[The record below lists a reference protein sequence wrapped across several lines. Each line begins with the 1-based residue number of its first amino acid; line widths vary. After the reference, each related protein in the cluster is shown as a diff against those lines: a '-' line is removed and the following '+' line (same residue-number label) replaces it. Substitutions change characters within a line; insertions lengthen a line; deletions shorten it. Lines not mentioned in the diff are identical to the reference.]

1 MIRKIIISLCLTVLS
16 CVVCSAVPYR
26 AVLDSLDVA
35 ADSVSVDSLDVKD
48 STAAKDTVKKVRDRG
63 FDVSKLLNGTRYK
76 APAHTVFNREN
87 WRNNIFAGVRA
98 STIKIMTPDYGF
110 GPTADVVAGKWV
122 HPAVAVRLA
131 AGAGYWYD
139 NFDARKI
146 LAFDLSADVMFNM
159 MSYVGGYNT
168 ARFCEMSVVGGLG
181 YTHVLKRESLDR
193 GDALSGHVGL
203 NFDMRIYDGWHLFV
217 EPQVN
222 LFFNPRQGSPRKG
235 IAISSAGD
243 WRSYM
248 PAFNTFVGLAYNFGE
263 TKPQIKRLS
272 GSWKNPKLDWNGYYI
287 SALAGL
293 QFQSNSRL
301 VWKGNMTAGER
312 VGMHYSLGGGRWF
325 NEFLAIRASAS
336 YSQNN
341 WVKYLSAKPL
351 RSRYLSVR
359 LEGVLD
365 VLNMGR
371 HIHDK
376 VKGEEN
382 PDDSFF
388 GLAIL
393 AGPEMGR
400 VIKHDKTL
408 RISDHYVGLVGGLQA
423 RFRVHK
429 WVSVVAEPR
438 FTLVPYTAPNSDV
451 DAPNDNRN
459 YYDALLNFNV
469 GVEVRIP
476 ARHK

>member
-26 AVLDSLDVA
+26 AVIDSLDVA

-48 STAAKDTVKKVRDRG
+48 STAAKDTVKKVRDKG
-63 FDVSKLLNGTRYK
+63 FDVSPLLNGTRYK
-76 APAHTVFNREN
+76 APAHTEFNKN
-87 WRNNIFAGVRA
+87 SFFSNTFIGVRA
-98 STIKIMTPDYGF
+98 STIKVMTPDYGF
-110 GPTADVVAGKWV
+110 GPTAGGVIGKWV
-122 HPAVAVRLA
+122 HPAVAVRLG
-131 AGAGYWYD
+131 AGLGYWYD

-146 LAFDLSADVMFNM
+146 RALDLSADVMFNM

-181 YTHVLKRESLDR
+181 YTHVWKKLADH
-193 GDALSGHVGL
+193 GDALSAHVGL
-203 NFDMRIYDGWHLFV
+203 NFDMRIYDRLHLFV

-222 LFFNPRQGSPRKG
+222 LFFNPRHGSPRKG

-248 PAFNTFVGLAYNFGE
+248 PAFNTFVGLAYNFGQ
-263 TKPQIKRLS
+263 TKPKVQRLS
-272 GSWKNPKLDWNGYYI
+272 GSWKNPKLDWNGYYV

-301 VWKGNMTAGER
+301 VWKGNMSAGER

-351 RSRYLSVR
+351 RSRYMSVR

-371 HIHDK
+371 HLYGKSI
-376 VKGEEN
+376 GIEN
-382 PDDSFF
+382 PDDCFF

-393 AGPEMGR
+393 AGPEMGHM
-400 VIKHDKTL
+400 VKHDKT
-408 RISDHYVGLVGGLQA
+408 SKVHDHYVGLVGGLQA

-429 WVSVVAEPR
+429 WVSVIAEPR
-438 FTLVPYTAPNSDV
+438 FTVVPYTAPNSDV

-469 GVEVRIP
+469 GIEVRIP

>member
-1 MIRKIIISLCLTVLS
+1 MIRKIIISFCLTVLS

-26 AVLDSLDVA
+26 AVLDSLDVV
-35 ADSVSVDSLDVKD
+35 ADSVSVDSLDVND
-48 STAAKDTVKKVRDRG
+48 STDAKNTGKEVRDRG
-63 FDVSKLLNGTRYK
+63 FDVSSLLNGTRYK
-76 APAHTVFNREN
+76 APAHTEFNKN
-87 WRNNIFAGVRA
+87 SFFSNTFIGVRA
-98 STIKIMTPDYGF
+98 STIKVMTPDYGF
-110 GPTADVVAGKWV
+110 GPTAGGVIGKWV
-122 HPAVAVRLA
+122 HPAVAVRLG
-131 AGAGYWYD
+131 AGLGYWYD

-146 LAFDLSADVMFNM
+146 RAIDLSADVMFNM

-181 YTHVLKRESLDR
+181 YTHVWKKLADH
-193 GDALSGHVGL
+193 GDALSAHVGL
-203 NFDMRIYDGWHLFV
+203 NFDMRIYDRLHLFV

-222 LFFNPRQGSPRKG
+222 LFFNPRHGSPRKG

-248 PAFNTFVGLAYNFGE
+248 PAFNTFVGLAYNFGQ
-263 TKPQIKRLS
+263 TKPQVQRLS
-272 GSWKNPKLDWNGYYI
+272 GSWKNPKLDWNGYYVL
-287 SALAGL
+287 ALAGL

-301 VWKGNMTAGER
+301 VWKGNMSAGER

-325 NEFLAIRASAS
+325 NEFLAVRVSAS

-351 RSRYLSVR
+351 RSRYMSVR

-371 HIHDK
+371 HLYGKSIG
-376 VKGEEN
+376 VEN
-382 PDDSFF
+382 PDDCFF

-393 AGPEMGR
+393 AGPEMGHM
-400 VIKHDKTL
+400 VKHDKT
-408 RISDHYVGLVGGLQA
+408 SKVHDHYVGLVGGLQA

-429 WVSVVAEPR
+429 WVSVIAEPR
-438 FTLVPYTAPNSDV
+438 FTVVPYTAPNSDV

-469 GVEVRIP
+469 GLEVRIP

>member
-1 MIRKIIISLCLTVLS
+1 MIRKIIISFCLTVLS

-26 AVLDSLDVA
+26 AVLDSLDVV
-35 ADSVSVDSLDVKD
+35 ADSVSVDSLDVND
-48 STAAKDTVKKVRDRG
+48 STDAKNTGKEVRDRG
-63 FDVSKLLNGTRYK
+63 FDVSSLLNGTRYK
-76 APAHTVFNREN
+76 APAHTEFNKN
-87 WRNNIFAGVRA
+87 SFFSNTFIGVRA
-98 STIKIMTPDYGF
+98 STIKVMTPDYGF
-110 GPTADVVAGKWV
+110 GPTAGGVIGKWV
-122 HPAVAVRLA
+122 HPAVAVRLG
-131 AGAGYWYD
+131 AGLGYWYD

-146 LAFDLSADVMFNM
+146 RAIDLSADVMFNM

-181 YTHVLKRESLDR
+181 YTHVWKKLADH
-193 GDALSGHVGL
+193 GDALSAHVGL
-203 NFDMRIYDGWHLFV
+203 NFDMRIYDRLHLFV

-222 LFFNPRQGSPRKG
+222 LFFNPRHGSPRKG

-248 PAFNTFVGLAYNFGE
+248 PAFNTFVGLAYNFGQ
-263 TKPQIKRLS
+263 TKPQVQRLS
-272 GSWKNPKLDWNGYYI
+272 GSWKNPKLDWNGYYV

-301 VWKGNMTAGER
+301 VWKGNMSAGER

-325 NEFLAIRASAS
+325 NEFLAVRVSAS

-351 RSRYLSVR
+351 RSRYMSVR

-371 HIHDK
+371 HLYGKSIG
-376 VKGEEN
+376 VEN
-382 PDDSFF
+382 PDDCFF

-393 AGPEMGR
+393 AGPEMGHM
-400 VIKHDKTL
+400 VKHDKT
-408 RISDHYVGLVGGLQA
+408 SKVHDHYVGLVGGLQA

-429 WVSVVAEPR
+429 WVSVIAEPR
-438 FTLVPYTAPNSDV
+438 FTVVPYTAPNSDV

-469 GVEVRIP
+469 GIEVRIP

>member
-1 MIRKIIISLCLTVLS
+1 MIRKIIISFCLTVLS

-35 ADSVSVDSLDVKD
+35 ADSVSVDSLDVND
-48 STAAKDTVKKVRDRG
+48 STDARNTGKEVRDRG
-63 FDVSKLLNGTRYK
+63 FDVSSLLNGTRYK
-76 APAHTVFNREN
+76 APAHTEFNKN
-87 WRNNIFAGVRA
+87 SFFSNTFIGVRA
-98 STIKIMTPDYGF
+98 STIKVMTPDYGF
-110 GPTADVVAGKWV
+110 GPTAGGVIGKWV
-122 HPAVAVRLA
+122 HPAVAVRLG
-131 AGAGYWYD
+131 AGLGYWYD

-146 LAFDLSADVMFNM
+146 RAIDLSADVMFNM

-181 YTHVLKRESLDR
+181 YTHVWKKLADH
-193 GDALSGHVGL
+193 GDALSAHVGL
-203 NFDMRIYDGWHLFV
+203 NFDMRIYDRLHLFV

-222 LFFNPRQGSPRKG
+222 LFFNPRHGSPRKG

-248 PAFNTFVGLAYNFGE
+248 PAFNTFVGLAYNFGQ
-263 TKPQIKRLS
+263 TKPQVQRLS
-272 GSWKNPKLDWNGYYI
+272 GSWKNPKLDWNGYYV

-301 VWKGNMTAGER
+301 VWKGNMSAGER

-325 NEFLAIRASAS
+325 NEFLAIRVSAS

-341 WVKYLSAKPL
+341 WVKYLSTKPL
-351 RSRYLSVR
+351 RSRYMSVR

-371 HIHDK
+371 HLYGKSIG
-376 VKGEEN
+376 VEN
-382 PDDSFF
+382 PDDCFF

-393 AGPEMGR
+393 AGPEMGHM
-400 VIKHDKTL
+400 VKHDKT
-408 RISDHYVGLVGGLQA
+408 SKVHDHYVGLVGGLQA

-429 WVSVVAEPR
+429 WVSVIAEPR
-438 FTLVPYTAPNSDV
+438 FTVVPYTAPNSDV

-469 GVEVRIP
+469 GIEVRIP

>member
-35 ADSVSVDSLDVKD
+35 ADSVSVDSLDVND
-48 STAAKDTVKKVRDRG
+48 STDAKNTGKEVRDRG
-63 FDVSKLLNGTRYK
+63 FDVSSLLNGTRYK
-76 APAHTVFNREN
+76 APAHTEFNKN
-87 WRNNIFAGVRA
+87 SFFSNTFIGVRA
-98 STIKIMTPDYGF
+98 STIKVMTPDYGF
-110 GPTADVVAGKWV
+110 GPTAGGVIGKWV
-122 HPAVAVRLA
+122 HPAVAVRLG
-131 AGAGYWYD
+131 AGLGYWYD

-146 LAFDLSADVMFNM
+146 RALDLSADVMFNM

-181 YTHVLKRESLDR
+181 YTHVWKKLADH
-193 GDALSGHVGL
+193 GDALSAHVGL
-203 NFDMRIYDGWHLFV
+203 NFDMRIYDRLHLFV

-222 LFFNPRQGSPRKG
+222 LFFNPRHGSPRKG

-248 PAFNTFVGLAYNFGE
+248 PAFNTFVGLAYNFGQ
-263 TKPQIKRLS
+263 TKPNVQRLS
-272 GSWKNPKLDWNGYYI
+272 GSWKNPKLDWNGYYV

-301 VWKGNMTAGER
+301 VWKGNMSAGER

-325 NEFLAIRASAS
+325 NEFLAVRVSAS

-351 RSRYLSVR
+351 RSRYMSVR

-371 HIHDK
+371 HLYGKSIGK
-376 VKGEEN
+376 EN
-382 PDDSFF
+382 PDDCFF

-393 AGPEMGR
+393 AGPEMGHM
-400 VIKHDKTL
+400 VKHDKT
-408 RISDHYVGLVGGLQA
+408 SKVHDHYVGLVGGLQA

-429 WVSVVAEPR
+429 WVSVIAEPR
-438 FTLVPYTAPNSDV
+438 FTVVPYTAPNSDV

-469 GVEVRIP
+469 GIEVRIP

>member
-35 ADSVSVDSLDVKD
+35 ADSVSVDSLDVND
-48 STAAKDTVKKVRDRG
+48 STDARNTGKEVRDRG
-63 FDVSKLLNGTRYK
+63 FDVSSLLNGTRYK
-76 APAHTVFNREN
+76 APAHTEFNKN
-87 WRNNIFAGVRA
+87 SFFSNTFIGVRA
-98 STIKIMTPDYGF
+98 STIKVMTPDYGF
-110 GPTADVVAGKWV
+110 GPTAGGVIGKWV
-122 HPAVAVRLA
+122 HPAVAVRLG
-131 AGAGYWYD
+131 AGLGYWYD

-146 LAFDLSADVMFNM
+146 RALDLSADVMFNM

-181 YTHVLKRESLDR
+181 YTHVWKKLADH
-193 GDALSGHVGL
+193 GDALSAHVGL
-203 NFDMRIYDGWHLFV
+203 NFDMRIYDRLHLFV

-222 LFFNPRQGSPRKG
+222 LFFNPRHGSPRKG

-248 PAFNTFVGLAYNFGE
+248 PAFNTFVGLAYNLGQ
-263 TKPQIKRLS
+263 TKPQVQRLS
-272 GSWKNPKLDWNGYYI
+272 GSWKNPKLDWNGYYV

-301 VWKGNMTAGER
+301 VWKGNMSAGER

-325 NEFLAIRASAS
+325 NEFLAVRVSAS

-351 RSRYLSVR
+351 RSRYMSVR

-371 HIHDK
+371 HLYGKSI
-376 VKGEEN
+376 GIEN
-382 PDDSFF
+382 PDDCFF

-393 AGPEMGR
+393 AGPEMGHL
-400 VIKHDKTL
+400 VKHDKT
-408 RISDHYVGLVGGLQA
+408 SKVHDHYVGLVGGLQA

-429 WVSVVAEPR
+429 WVSVIAEPR
-438 FTLVPYTAPNSDV
+438 FTVVPYTAPNSDV

-469 GVEVRIP
+469 GIEVRIP

>member
-1 MIRKIIISLCLTVLS
+1 
-16 CVVCSAVPYR
+16 
-26 AVLDSLDVA
+26 
-35 ADSVSVDSLDVKD
+35 
-48 STAAKDTVKKVRDRG
+48 
-63 FDVSKLLNGTRYK
+63 
-76 APAHTVFNREN
+76 
-87 WRNNIFAGVRA
+87 
-98 STIKIMTPDYGF
+98 
-110 GPTADVVAGKWV
+110 
-122 HPAVAVRLA
+122 
-131 AGAGYWYD
+131 
-139 NFDARKI
+139 
-146 LAFDLSADVMFNM
+146 MFNM

-181 YTHVLKRESLDR
+181 YTHVWKKLADH
-193 GDALSGHVGL
+193 GDALSAHVGL
-203 NFDMRIYDGWHLFV
+203 NFDMRIYDRLHLFV

-222 LFFNPRQGSPRKG
+222 LFFNPRHGSPRKG

-272 GSWKNPKLDWNGYYI
+272 GSWKNPKLDWNGYYV

-376 VKGEEN
+376 AKGEEN
-382 PDDSFF
+382 PDDCFF

-451 DAPNDNRN
+451 DAPNDNRY

-469 GVEVRIP
+469 GIEVRIP

>member
-35 ADSVSVDSLDVKD
+35 ADSVSVDSLDVND
-48 STAAKDTVKKVRDRG
+48 STDAKNTGKEVRDRG
-63 FDVSKLLNGTRYK
+63 FDVSSLLNGTRYK
-76 APAHTVFNREN
+76 APAHTEFNKN
-87 WRNNIFAGVRA
+87 SFFSNTFIGVRA
-98 STIKIMTPDYGF
+98 STIKVMTPDYGF
-110 GPTADVVAGKWV
+110 GPTAGGVIGKWV
-122 HPAVAVRLA
+122 HPAVAVRLG
-131 AGAGYWYD
+131 AGLGYWYD

-146 LAFDLSADVMFNM
+146 RALDLSADVMFNM

-181 YTHVLKRESLDR
+181 YTHVWKKLADH
-193 GDALSGHVGL
+193 GDALSAHVGL
-203 NFDMRIYDGWHLFV
+203 NFDMRIYDRLHLFV

-222 LFFNPRQGSPRKG
+222 LFFNPRHGSPRKG

-248 PAFNTFVGLAYNFGE
+248 PAFNTFVGLAYNFGQ
-263 TKPQIKRLS
+263 TKPQVQRLS
-272 GSWKNPKLDWNGYYI
+272 GSWKNPKLDWNGYYV

-301 VWKGNMTAGER
+301 VWKGNMSAGER

-325 NEFLAIRASAS
+325 NEFLAIRVSAS

-351 RSRYLSVR
+351 RSRYMSVR

-371 HIHDK
+371 HLYGKSIG
-376 VKGEEN
+376 VEN
-382 PDDSFF
+382 PDDCFF

-393 AGPEMGR
+393 AGPEMGHM
-400 VIKHDKTL
+400 VKHDKT
-408 RISDHYVGLVGGLQA
+408 SKVHDHYVGLVGGLQA

-429 WVSVVAEPR
+429 WVSVIAEPR
-438 FTLVPYTAPNSDV
+438 FTVVPYTAPNSDV

-469 GVEVRIP
+469 GIEVRIP

>member
-35 ADSVSVDSLDVKD
+35 ADSVSVDSLDVND
-48 STAAKDTVKKVRDRG
+48 STDAKNTGKEVRDRG
-63 FDVSKLLNGTRYK
+63 FDVSSLLNGTRYK
-76 APAHTVFNREN
+76 APAHTEFNKSSFFSN
-87 WRNNIFAGVRA
+87 TFIGVRA
-98 STIKIMTPDYGF
+98 STIKVMTPDYGF
-110 GPTADVVAGKWV
+110 GPTAGGVIGKWV
-122 HPAVAVRLA
+122 HPAVAVRLG
-131 AGAGYWYD
+131 AGLGYWYD

-146 LAFDLSADVMFNM
+146 RALDLSADVMFNM

-181 YTHVLKRESLDR
+181 YTHVWKKLADH
-193 GDALSGHVGL
+193 GDALSAHVGL
-203 NFDMRIYDGWHLFV
+203 NFDMRIYDRLHLFV

-222 LFFNPRQGSPRKG
+222 LFFNPRHGSPRKG

-248 PAFNTFVGLAYNFGE
+248 PAFNTFVGLAYNFGQ
-263 TKPQIKRLS
+263 TKPQVQRLS
-272 GSWKNPKLDWNGYYI
+272 GSWKNPKLDWNGYYV

-301 VWKGNMTAGER
+301 VWKGNMSAGER

-325 NEFLAIRASAS
+325 NEFLAVRVSAS

-351 RSRYLSVR
+351 RSRYMSVR

-371 HIHDK
+371 HLYGKSIGK
-376 VKGEEN
+376 EN
-382 PDDSFF
+382 PDDCFF

-393 AGPEMGR
+393 AGPEMGHM
-400 VIKHDKTL
+400 VKHDKT
-408 RISDHYVGLVGGLQA
+408 SKVHDHYVGLVGGLQA

-429 WVSVVAEPR
+429 WVSVIAEPR
-438 FTLVPYTAPNSDV
+438 FTVVPYTAPNSDV

-469 GVEVRIP
+469 GIEVRIP

>member
-26 AVLDSLDVA
+26 AVLDSLDVV
-35 ADSVSVDSLDVKD
+35 ADSVSVDSLDVND
-48 STAAKDTVKKVRDRG
+48 STDAKNTGKEVRDRG
-63 FDVSKLLNGTRYK
+63 FDVSSLLNGTRYK
-76 APAHTVFNREN
+76 APAHTEFNKN
-87 WRNNIFAGVRA
+87 SFFSNTFIGVRA
-98 STIKIMTPDYGF
+98 STIKVMTPDYGF
-110 GPTADVVAGKWV
+110 GPTAGGVIGKWV
-122 HPAVAVRLA
+122 HPAVAVRLG
-131 AGAGYWYD
+131 AGLGYWYD

-146 LAFDLSADVMFNM
+146 RAIDLSADVMFNM

-181 YTHVLKRESLDR
+181 YTHVWKKLADH
-193 GDALSGHVGL
+193 GDALSAHVGL
-203 NFDMRIYDGWHLFV
+203 NFDMRIYDRLHLFV

-222 LFFNPRQGSPRKG
+222 LFFNPRHGSPRKG

-248 PAFNTFVGLAYNFGE
+248 PAFNTFVGLAYNFGQ
-263 TKPQIKRLS
+263 TKPQVQRLS
-272 GSWKNPKLDWNGYYI
+272 GSWKNPKLDWNGYYV

-301 VWKGNMTAGER
+301 VWKGNMSAGER

-325 NEFLAIRASAS
+325 NEFLAVRVSAS

-351 RSRYLSVR
+351 RSRYMSVR

-371 HIHDK
+371 HLYGKSIG
-376 VKGEEN
+376 VEN
-382 PDDSFF
+382 PEDCFF

-393 AGPEMGR
+393 AGPEMGHM
-400 VIKHDKTL
+400 VKHDKT
-408 RISDHYVGLVGGLQA
+408 SKVHDHYVGLVGGLQA

-429 WVSVVAEPR
+429 WVSVIAEPR
-438 FTLVPYTAPNSDV
+438 FTVVPYTAPNSDV

-469 GVEVRIP
+469 GIEVRIP

>member
-35 ADSVSVDSLDVKD
+35 ADSVSVDSLDVND
-48 STAAKDTVKKVRDRG
+48 STDARNTGKEVRDRG
-63 FDVSKLLNGTRYK
+63 FDVSSLLNGTRYK
-76 APAHTVFNREN
+76 APAHTEFNKN
-87 WRNNIFAGVRA
+87 SFFSNTFIGVRA
-98 STIKIMTPDYGF
+98 STIKVMTPDYGF
-110 GPTADVVAGKWV
+110 GPTAGGVIGKWV
-122 HPAVAVRLA
+122 HPAVAVRLG
-131 AGAGYWYD
+131 AGLGYWYD

-146 LAFDLSADVMFNM
+146 RALDLSADVMFNM

-181 YTHVLKRESLDR
+181 YTHVWKKLADH
-193 GDALSGHVGL
+193 GDALSAHVGL
-203 NFDMRIYDGWHLFV
+203 NFDMRIYDRLHLFV

-222 LFFNPRQGSPRKG
+222 LFFNPRHGSPRKG

-248 PAFNTFVGLAYNFGE
+248 PAFNTFVGLAYNFGQ
-263 TKPQIKRLS
+263 TKPQVQRLS
-272 GSWKNPKLDWNGYYI
+272 GSWKNPKLDWNGYYV

-301 VWKGNMTAGER
+301 VWKGNMSAGER

-325 NEFLAIRASAS
+325 NEFLAVRVSAS

-351 RSRYLSVR
+351 RSRYMSVR

-371 HIHDK
+371 HLYGKSI
-376 VKGEEN
+376 GIEN
-382 PDDSFF
+382 PDDCFF

-393 AGPEMGR
+393 AGPEMGHL
-400 VIKHDKTL
+400 VKHDKT
-408 RISDHYVGLVGGLQA
+408 SKVHDHYVGLVGGLQA

-429 WVSVVAEPR
+429 WVSVIAEPR
-438 FTLVPYTAPNSDV
+438 FTVVPYTAPNSDV

-469 GVEVRIP
+469 GIEVRIP

>member
-1 MIRKIIISLCLTVLS
+1 MIRKIIISFCLTVLS

-26 AVLDSLDVA
+26 AVLDSLDVV
-35 ADSVSVDSLDVKD
+35 ADSVSVDSLDVND
-48 STAAKDTVKKVRDRG
+48 STDAKNTGKEVRDRG
-63 FDVSKLLNGTRYK
+63 FDVSSLLNGTRYK
-76 APAHTVFNREN
+76 APAHTEFNKN
-87 WRNNIFAGVRA
+87 SFFSNTFIGVRA
-98 STIKIMTPDYGF
+98 STIKVMTPDYGF
-110 GPTADVVAGKWV
+110 GPTAGGVIGKWV
-122 HPAVAVRLA
+122 HPAVAVRLG
-131 AGAGYWYD
+131 AGLGYWYD

-146 LAFDLSADVMFNM
+146 RAIDLSADVMFNM

-181 YTHVLKRESLDR
+181 YTHVWKKLADH
-193 GDALSGHVGL
+193 GDALSAHVGL
-203 NFDMRIYDGWHLFV
+203 NFDMRIYDRLHLFV

-222 LFFNPRQGSPRKG
+222 LFFNPRHGSPRKG

-248 PAFNTFVGLAYNFGE
+248 PAFNTFVGLAYNFGQ
-263 TKPQIKRLS
+263 TKPQVQRLS
-272 GSWKNPKLDWNGYYI
+272 GSWKNPKLDWTGYYV

-301 VWKGNMTAGER
+301 VWKGNMSAGER

-325 NEFLAIRASAS
+325 NEFLAVRVSAS

-351 RSRYLSVR
+351 RSRYMSVR

-371 HIHDK
+371 HLYGKSIG
-376 VKGEEN
+376 VEN
-382 PDDSFF
+382 PDDCFF

-393 AGPEMGR
+393 AGPEMGHM
-400 VIKHDKTL
+400 VKHDKT
-408 RISDHYVGLVGGLQA
+408 SKVHDHYVGLVGGLQA

-429 WVSVVAEPR
+429 WVSVIAEPR
-438 FTLVPYTAPNSDV
+438 FTVVPYTAPNSDV

-469 GVEVRIP
+469 GIEVRIP

>member
-26 AVLDSLDVA
+26 AVLDSLDVV

-76 APAHTVFNREN
+76 APAHTVFNKN
-87 WRNNIFAGVRA
+87 SFFSNTFIGVRA
-98 STIKIMTPDYGF
+98 STIKVMTPDYGF
-110 GPTADVVAGKWV
+110 GPTAGGVIGKWV
-122 HPAVAVRLA
+122 HPAVAVRLG
-131 AGAGYWYD
+131 AGLGYWYD

-146 LAFDLSADVMFNM
+146 RAIDLSADVMFNM

-181 YTHVLKRESLDR
+181 YTHVWKKLADH
-193 GDALSGHVGL
+193 GDALSAHVGL
-203 NFDMRIYDGWHLFV
+203 NFDMRIYDRLHLFV

-222 LFFNPRQGSPRKG
+222 LFFNPRHGSPRKG

-248 PAFNTFVGLAYNFGE
+248 PAFNTFVGLAYNFGQ
-263 TKPQIKRLS
+263 TKPQVQRLS
-272 GSWKNPKLDWNGYYI
+272 GSWKNPKLDWNGYYV

-301 VWKGNMTAGER
+301 VWKGNMSAGER

-325 NEFLAIRASAS
+325 NEFLAVRVSAS

-351 RSRYLSVR
+351 RSRYMSVR

-371 HIHDK
+371 HLYGKSI
-376 VKGEEN
+376 GIEN
-382 PDDSFF
+382 PDDCFF

-393 AGPEMGR
+393 AGPEMGHM
-400 VIKHDKTL
+400 VKHDKT
-408 RISDHYVGLVGGLQA
+408 SKVHDHYVGLVGGLQA

-429 WVSVVAEPR
+429 CVSVIAEPR
-438 FTLVPYTAPNSDV
+438 FTVVPYTAPNSDV

-469 GVEVRIP
+469 GLEVRIP

>member
-35 ADSVSVDSLDVKD
+35 ADSVSVDSLDVND
-48 STAAKDTVKKVRDRG
+48 STDAKNTGKEVRDRG
-63 FDVSKLLNGTRYK
+63 FDVSSLLNGTRYK
-76 APAHTVFNREN
+76 APAHTEFNKN
-87 WRNNIFAGVRA
+87 SFFSNTFIGVRA
-98 STIKIMTPDYGF
+98 STIKVMTPDYGF
-110 GPTADVVAGKWV
+110 GPTAGGVIGKWV
-122 HPAVAVRLA
+122 HPAVAVRLG
-131 AGAGYWYD
+131 AGLGYWYD

-146 LAFDLSADVMFNM
+146 RALDLSADVMFNM

-181 YTHVLKRESLDR
+181 YTHVWKKLADH
-193 GDALSGHVGL
+193 GDALSAHVGL
-203 NFDMRIYDGWHLFV
+203 NFDMRIYDRLHLFV

-222 LFFNPRQGSPRKG
+222 LFFNPRHGSPRKG

-248 PAFNTFVGLAYNFGE
+248 PAFNTFVGLAYNFGQ
-263 TKPQIKRLS
+263 TKPQVQRLS
-272 GSWKNPKLDWNGYYI
+272 GSWKNPKLGWNGYYV

-301 VWKGNMTAGER
+301 VWKGNMSAGER

-325 NEFLAIRASAS
+325 NEFLAVRVSAS

-351 RSRYLSVR
+351 RSRYMSVR

-371 HIHDK
+371 HLYGKSI
-376 VKGEEN
+376 GIEN
-382 PDDSFF
+382 PDDCFF

-393 AGPEMGR
+393 AGPEMGHM
-400 VIKHDKTL
+400 VKHDKT
-408 RISDHYVGLVGGLQA
+408 SKVHDHYVGLVGGLQA

-429 WVSVVAEPR
+429 WVSVIAEPR
-438 FTLVPYTAPNSDV
+438 FTVVPYTAPNSDV

-469 GVEVRIP
+469 GIEVRIP

>member
-26 AVLDSLDVA
+26 AVLDSLDVV
-35 ADSVSVDSLDVKD
+35 ADSVSVDSLDVND
-48 STAAKDTVKKVRDRG
+48 STDAKNTGKEVRDKG
-63 FDVSKLLNGTRYK
+63 FDVSPLLNGTRYK
-76 APAHTVFNREN
+76 APAHTAFNKN
-87 WRNNIFAGVRA
+87 SFFSNTFIGVRA
-98 STIKIMTPDYGF
+98 STIKVMTPDYGF
-110 GPTADVVAGKWV
+110 GPTAGGVIGKWV
-122 HPAVAVRLA
+122 HPAVAVRLG
-131 AGAGYWYD
+131 AGLGYWYD

-146 LAFDLSADVMFNM
+146 RAIDLSADVMFNM

-181 YTHVLKRESLDR
+181 YTHVWKKLADH
-193 GDALSGHVGL
+193 GDALSAHVGL
-203 NFDMRIYDGWHLFV
+203 NFDMRIYDRLHLFV

-222 LFFNPRQGSPRKG
+222 LFFNPRHGSPRKG

-248 PAFNTFVGLAYNFGE
+248 PAFNTFVGLAYNFGQ
-263 TKPQIKRLS
+263 TKPQVQRLS
-272 GSWKNPKLDWNGYYI
+272 GSWKNPKLDWNGYYV

-301 VWKGNMTAGER
+301 VWKGNMSAGER

-325 NEFLAIRASAS
+325 NEFLAVRVSAS

-351 RSRYLSVR
+351 RSRYMSVR

-371 HIHDK
+371 HLYGKSI
-376 VKGEEN
+376 GIEN
-382 PDDSFF
+382 PDDCFF

-393 AGPEMGR
+393 AGPEMGHM
-400 VIKHDKTL
+400 VKHDKT
-408 RISDHYVGLVGGLQA
+408 SKVHDHYVGLVGGLQA

-429 WVSVVAEPR
+429 WVSVIAEPR
-438 FTLVPYTAPNSDV
+438 FTVVPYTAPNSDV

-469 GVEVRIP
+469 GIEVRIP

>member
-1 MIRKIIISLCLTVLS
+1 MIRKIIISFCLTVLS

-26 AVLDSLDVA
+26 AVLDSLDVV
-35 ADSVSVDSLDVKD
+35 ADSVSVDSLDVND
-48 STAAKDTVKKVRDRG
+48 STDAKNTGKEVRDRG
-63 FDVSKLLNGTRYK
+63 FDVSSLLNGTRYK
-76 APAHTVFNREN
+76 APAHTEFNKN
-87 WRNNIFAGVRA
+87 SFFSNTFIGVRA
-98 STIKIMTPDYGF
+98 STIKVMTPDYGF
-110 GPTADVVAGKWV
+110 GPTAGGVIGKWV
-122 HPAVAVRLA
+122 HPAVAVRLG
-131 AGAGYWYD
+131 AGLGYWYD

-146 LAFDLSADVMFNM
+146 RAIDLSADVMFNM

-168 ARFCEMSVVGGLG
+168 ARFCEMSVVGGVG
-181 YTHVLKRESLDR
+181 YTHVWKKLADH
-193 GDALSGHVGL
+193 GDALSAHVGL
-203 NFDMRIYDGWHLFV
+203 NFDMRIYDRLHLFV

-222 LFFNPRQGSPRKG
+222 LFFNPRHGSPRKG

-248 PAFNTFVGLAYNFGE
+248 PAFNTFVGLAYNFGQ
-263 TKPQIKRLS
+263 TKPNVQRLS
-272 GSWKNPKLDWNGYYI
+272 GSWKNPKLDWNGYYV

-301 VWKGNMTAGER
+301 VWKGNMSAGER

-325 NEFLAIRASAS
+325 NEFLAVRVSAS

-351 RSRYLSVR
+351 RSRYMSVR

-371 HIHDK
+371 HLYGKSIG
-376 VKGEEN
+376 VEN
-382 PDDSFF
+382 PDDCFF

-393 AGPEMGR
+393 AGPEMGHM
-400 VIKHDKTL
+400 VKHDKT
-408 RISDHYVGLVGGLQA
+408 SKVHDHYVGLVGGLQA

-429 WVSVVAEPR
+429 WVSVIAEPR
-438 FTLVPYTAPNSDV
+438 FTVVPYTAPNSDV

-469 GVEVRIP
+469 GIEVRIP

>member
-26 AVLDSLDVA
+26 AVLDSLDVV

-76 APAHTVFNREN
+76 APTHTEFNKN
-87 WRNNIFAGVRA
+87 SFFSNTFIGVRA
-98 STIKIMTPDYGF
+98 STIKVMTPDYGF
-110 GPTADVVAGKWV
+110 GPTAGGVIGKWV
-122 HPAVAVRLA
+122 HPAVAVRLG
-131 AGAGYWYD
+131 AGLGYWYD

-146 LAFDLSADVMFNM
+146 RAIDLSADVMFNM

-181 YTHVLKRESLDR
+181 YTHVWKKLADH
-193 GDALSGHVGL
+193 GDALSAHVGL
-203 NFDMRIYDGWHLFV
+203 NFDMRIYDRLHLFV

-222 LFFNPRQGSPRKG
+222 LFFNPRHGSPRKG

-248 PAFNTFVGLAYNFGE
+248 PAFNTFVGLAYNFGQ
-263 TKPQIKRLS
+263 TKPQVQRLS
-272 GSWKNPKLDWNGYYI
+272 GSWKNPKLDWNGYYV

-301 VWKGNMTAGER
+301 VWKGNMSAGER

-325 NEFLAIRASAS
+325 NEFLAVRVSAS

-351 RSRYLSVR
+351 RSRYMSVR

-371 HIHDK
+371 HLYGKSI
-376 VKGEEN
+376 GIEN
-382 PDDSFF
+382 PDDCFF

-393 AGPEMGR
+393 AGPEMGHM
-400 VIKHDKTL
+400 VKHDKT
-408 RISDHYVGLVGGLQA
+408 SKVHDHYVGLVGGLQA

-429 WVSVVAEPR
+429 WVSVIAEPR
-438 FTLVPYTAPNSDV
+438 FTVVPYTAPNSDV

-469 GVEVRIP
+469 GIEVRIP

>member
-1 MIRKIIISLCLTVLS
+1 MIRKIIISFCLTVLS

-26 AVLDSLDVA
+26 AVLDSLDVV
-35 ADSVSVDSLDVKD
+35 ADSVSVDSLDVND
-48 STAAKDTVKKVRDRG
+48 STDAKNTGKEVRDRG
-63 FDVSKLLNGTRYK
+63 FDVSSLLNGTRYK
-76 APAHTVFNREN
+76 APAHTEFNKN
-87 WRNNIFAGVRA
+87 SFFSNTFIGVRA
-98 STIKIMTPDYGF
+98 STIKVMTPDYGF
-110 GPTADVVAGKWV
+110 GPTAGGVIGKWV
-122 HPAVAVRLA
+122 HPAVAVRLG
-131 AGAGYWYD
+131 AGLGYWYD

-146 LAFDLSADVMFNM
+146 RAIDLSADVMFNM

-181 YTHVLKRESLDR
+181 YTHVWKKLADH
-193 GDALSGHVGL
+193 GDALSAHVGL
-203 NFDMRIYDGWHLFV
+203 NFDMRIYDRLHLFV

-222 LFFNPRQGSPRKG
+222 LFFNPRHGSPRKG

-248 PAFNTFVGLAYNFGE
+248 PAFNTFVGLAYNFGQ
-263 TKPQIKRLS
+263 TKPQVQRLS
-272 GSWKNPKLDWNGYYI
+272 GSWKNPKLDWNGYYV

-301 VWKGNMTAGER
+301 VWKGNMSAGER

-325 NEFLAIRASAS
+325 NEFLAIRVSAS

-351 RSRYLSVR
+351 RSRYMSVR

-371 HIHDK
+371 HLYGKSI
-376 VKGEEN
+376 GIEN
-382 PDDSFF
+382 PDDCFF

-393 AGPEMGR
+393 AGPEMGHM
-400 VIKHDKTL
+400 VKHDKT
-408 RISDHYVGLVGGLQA
+408 SKVHDHYVGLVGGLQA

-429 WVSVVAEPR
+429 WVSVIAEPR
-438 FTLVPYTAPNSDV
+438 FTVVPYTAPNSDV

-469 GVEVRIP
+469 GLEVRIP

>member
-35 ADSVSVDSLDVKD
+35 ADSVSVDSLDVND
-48 STAAKDTVKKVRDRG
+48 STDARNTGKEVRDRG
-63 FDVSKLLNGTRYK
+63 FDVSSLLNGTRYK
-76 APAHTVFNREN
+76 APAHTEFNKN
-87 WRNNIFAGVRA
+87 SFFSNTFIGVRA
-98 STIKIMTPDYGF
+98 STIKVMTPDYGF
-110 GPTADVVAGKWV
+110 GPTAGGVIGKWV
-122 HPAVAVRLA
+122 HPAVAVRLG
-131 AGAGYWYD
+131 AGLGYWYD

-146 LAFDLSADVMFNM
+146 RALDLSADVMFNM

-181 YTHVLKRESLDR
+181 YTHVWKKLADH
-193 GDALSGHVGL
+193 GDALSAHVGL
-203 NFDMRIYDGWHLFV
+203 NFDMRIYDRLHLFV

-222 LFFNPRQGSPRKG
+222 LFFNPRHGSPRKG

-248 PAFNTFVGLAYNFGE
+248 PAFNTFVGLAYNFGQ
-263 TKPQIKRLS
+263 TKPQVQRLS
-272 GSWKNPKLDWNGYYI
+272 GSWKNPKLDWNGYYV

-301 VWKGNMTAGER
+301 VWKGNMSAGER

-325 NEFLAIRASAS
+325 NEFLAVRVSAS

-351 RSRYLSVR
+351 RSRYMSVR

-371 HIHDK
+371 HLYGKSI
-376 VKGEEN
+376 GIEN
-382 PDDSFF
+382 PYDCFF

-393 AGPEMGR
+393 AGPEMGHL
-400 VIKHDKTL
+400 VKHDKT
-408 RISDHYVGLVGGLQA
+408 SKVHDHYVGLVGGLQA

-429 WVSVVAEPR
+429 WVSVIAEPR
-438 FTLVPYTAPNSDV
+438 FTVVPYTAPNSDV

-469 GVEVRIP
+469 GIEVRIP

>member
-35 ADSVSVDSLDVKD
+35 ADSVSVDSLDVND
-48 STAAKDTVKKVRDRG
+48 STDAKNTGKEVRDRG
-63 FDVSKLLNGTRYK
+63 FDVSPLLNGTRYK
-76 APAHTVFNREN
+76 APAHTEFNKN
-87 WRNNIFAGVRA
+87 SFFSNTFIGVRA
-98 STIKIMTPDYGF
+98 STIKVMTPDYGF
-110 GPTADVVAGKWV
+110 GPTAGGVIGKWV
-122 HPAVAVRLA
+122 HPAVAVRLG
-131 AGAGYWYD
+131 AGLGYWYD

-146 LAFDLSADVMFNM
+146 RALDLSADVMFNM

-181 YTHVLKRESLDR
+181 YTHVWKKLADH
-193 GDALSGHVGL
+193 GDALSAHVGL
-203 NFDMRIYDGWHLFV
+203 NFDMRIYDRLHLFV

-222 LFFNPRQGSPRKG
+222 LFFNPRHGSPRKG

-248 PAFNTFVGLAYNFGE
+248 PAFNTFVGLAYNFGQ
-263 TKPQIKRLS
+263 TKPNVQRLS
-272 GSWKNPKLDWNGYYI
+272 GSWKNPKLDWNGYYV

-301 VWKGNMTAGER
+301 VWKSNMSAGER

-325 NEFLAIRASAS
+325 NEFLAVRVSAS

-351 RSRYLSVR
+351 RSRYMSVR

-371 HIHDK
+371 HLYGKSIGID
-376 VKGEEN
+376 N
-382 PDDSFF
+382 PDDCFF

-393 AGPEMGR
+393 AGPEMGHM
-400 VIKHDKTL
+400 VKHDKT
-408 RISDHYVGLVGGLQA
+408 SKVHDHYVGLVGGLQA

-429 WVSVVAEPR
+429 WVSVIAEPR
-438 FTLVPYTAPNSDV
+438 FNVVPYAAPNSDV

-469 GVEVRIP
+469 GIEVRIP

>member
-35 ADSVSVDSLDVKD
+35 ADSVSVDSLDVND
-48 STAAKDTVKKVRDRG
+48 STDARNTGKEVRDRG
-63 FDVSKLLNGTRYK
+63 FDVSSLLNGTRYK
-76 APAHTVFNREN
+76 APAHTEFNKN
-87 WRNNIFAGVRA
+87 SFFSNTFIGVRA
-98 STIKIMTPDYGF
+98 STIKVMTPDYGF
-110 GPTADVVAGKWV
+110 GPTAGGVIGKWV
-122 HPAVAVRLA
+122 HPAVAVRLG
-131 AGAGYWYD
+131 AGLGYWYD

-146 LAFDLSADVMFNM
+146 RALDLSADVMFNM

-181 YTHVLKRESLDR
+181 YTHVWKKLADH
-193 GDALSGHVGL
+193 GDALSAHVGL
-203 NFDMRIYDGWHLFV
+203 NFDMRIYDRLHLFV

-222 LFFNPRQGSPRKG
+222 LFFNPRHGSPRKG

-248 PAFNTFVGLAYNFGE
+248 PAFNTFVGLAYNFGQ
-263 TKPQIKRLS
+263 TKPQVQRLS
-272 GSWKNPKLDWNGYYI
+272 GSWKNPKLDWNGYYV

-301 VWKGNMTAGER
+301 VWKGNMSAGER

-325 NEFLAIRASAS
+325 NEFLAVRVSAS

-351 RSRYLSVR
+351 RSRYMSVR

-371 HIHDK
+371 HLYGKSIG
-376 VKGEEN
+376 VEN
-382 PDDSFF
+382 PDDCFF

-393 AGPEMGR
+393 AGPEMGHM
-400 VIKHDKTL
+400 VKHDKT
-408 RISDHYVGLVGGLQA
+408 SKVHDHYVGLVGGLQA

-429 WVSVVAEPR
+429 WVSVIAEPR
-438 FTLVPYTAPNSDV
+438 FTVVPYTAPNSDV

-469 GVEVRIP
+469 GIEVRIP

>member
-1 MIRKIIISLCLTVLS
+1 MIRKIIISFCLTVLS

-26 AVLDSLDVA
+26 AVLDSLDVV
-35 ADSVSVDSLDVKD
+35 ADSVSVDSLDVND
-48 STAAKDTVKKVRDRG
+48 STDAKNTGKEVRDRG
-63 FDVSKLLNGTRYK
+63 FDVSSLLNGTRYK
-76 APAHTVFNREN
+76 APAHTEFNKN
-87 WRNNIFAGVRA
+87 SFFSNTFIGVRA
-98 STIKIMTPDYGF
+98 STIKVMTPDYGF
-110 GPTADVVAGKWV
+110 GPTAGGVIGKWV
-122 HPAVAVRLA
+122 HPAVAVRLG
-131 AGAGYWYD
+131 AGLGYWYD

-146 LAFDLSADVMFNM
+146 RAIDLSADVMFNM

-181 YTHVLKRESLDR
+181 YTHVWKKLADH
-193 GDALSGHVGL
+193 GDALSAHVGL
-203 NFDMRIYDGWHLFV
+203 NFDMRIYDRLHLFV

-222 LFFNPRQGSPRKG
+222 LFFNPRHGSPRKG

-248 PAFNTFVGLAYNFGE
+248 PAFNTFVGLAYNFGQ
-263 TKPQIKRLS
+263 TKPQVQRLS
-272 GSWKNPKLDWNGYYI
+272 GSWKNPKLDWNGYYV

-301 VWKGNMTAGER
+301 VWKGNMSAGER

-325 NEFLAIRASAS
+325 NEFLAIRVSAS

-351 RSRYLSVR
+351 RSRYMSVR

-371 HIHDK
+371 HLYGKSIG
-376 VKGEEN
+376 VEN
-382 PDDSFF
+382 PDDCFF

-393 AGPEMGR
+393 AGPEMGHM
-400 VIKHDKTL
+400 VKHDKT
-408 RISDHYVGLVGGLQA
+408 SKVHDHYVGLVGGLQS

-429 WVSVVAEPR
+429 WVSVIAEPR
-438 FTLVPYTAPNSDV
+438 FTVVPYTAPNSDV

-469 GVEVRIP
+469 GIEVRIP